1 MYIYITKI
9 IGYVE
14 NFITTLNLQNK
25 LYTKKW
31 HCTHRHR
38 NINNHTWLRR
48 YKEKRFIKKG
58 NDHIMSV

>member
-1 MYIYITKI
+1 
-9 IGYVE
+9 
-14 NFITTLNLQNK
+14 LNLQNK

-48 YKEKRFIKKG
+48 YREKRSIKQREWPY
-58 NDHIMSV
+58 HECL